1 MSLSFFVLADERTGI
16 FGPINQVTD
25 FSSPLDQ

>member
-16 FGPINQVTD
+16 FGPINQLADYSIFT
-25 FSSPLDQ
+25 